1 MKIGLDY
8 DGTYTADQF
17 LWNAFIGLA
26 KSRGHEV
33 IIYTARNE
41 KLDNNDDLKELCK
54 HIRVVFCDG
63 VAKKHIALME
73 AQHDAGHKV
82 DIWIDDKPES
92 VVQNSVATLE
102 QLVEWRK
109 VRV

>member
-8 DGTYTADQF
+8 DNTYTADPA
-17 LWNAFIGLA
+17 LWDEFITH
-26 KSRGHEV
+26 SFERGHEV

-41 KLDNNDDLKELCK
+41 KLDNNDELRRLSK
-54 HIRVVFCDG
+54 TIRVVFCDG
-63 VAKKHIALME
+63 VAKKHIARVE
-73 AQHDAGHKV
+73 AQHTEGHKI

-92 VVQNSVATLE
+92 VIQNSIATLD